1 MRNTLTALIAAVLFP
16 LSGCAPDLTVRPPAA
31 QAKPAIEAPP
41 CVPEAGLLPGAA
53 FSPEFDE
60 VRTAAIK
67 DLLQK
72 VAACT
77 PLPFNHDGIIF
88 GNREGRLPAM
98 PRGHYK
104 EYTLVIPS
112 RKKGDAPEQVRV
124 GTMTFTTGDIFSP
137 RGPER
142 LVIGG
147 GKDIYYSPDHYLSF
161 VLLRILP

>member
-1 MRNTLTALIAAVLFP
+1 MKNTLSALLAAVFFS
-16 LSGCAPDLTVRPPAA
+16 LSGCAPAPAVLPPAA

-41 CVPEAGLLPGAA
+41 CVPEAGLLPGSA
-53 FSPEFDE
+53 FSPEFDGT
-60 VRTAAIK
+60 RTAAIK

-72 VAACT
+72 VAVCT
-77 PLPFNHDGIIF
+77 PLPFSHDGIIF

-104 EYTLVIPS
+104 EYTLVIPG
-112 RKKGDAPEQVRV
+112 RNKGDAPAQVQI
-124 GTMTFTTGDIFSP
+124 GTMTLTTGEIFSP

-147 GKDIYYSPDHYLSF
+147 GKDIYYSPDHYVSF
-161 VLLRILP
+161 VQLSIVP